1 MKELLKYMLKRIKN
15 CESMEDLKD
24 LRRDFDIFMRF
35 LDKMPTYTESELI
48 EAFINEE
55 EPQDGLL

>member
-24 LRRDFDIFMRF
+24 LRRDFAIFMRF